1 MKAVGIEPSTGSWA
15 SSEGTRRSMLGN
27 VRRDTR
33 PELLVRQ
40 ELHRRGLRYR
50 VDYPLPMAPRRRA
63 DIVFTRVRIAV
74 FIDGCFWHG
83 CPTHGTS
90 PARNR
95 DYWGPKLDRNRARDV
110 ETTRLLTD
118 AGWLVLRYWE
128 HESARDVADSI
139 EQTYRSLAATSRS
152 G

>member
-1 MKAVGIEPSTGSWA
+1 
-15 SSEGTRRSMLGN
+15 MLGN
-27 VRRDTR
+27 VRRDTA
-33 PELLVRQ
+33 PELAVRR

-50 VDYPLPMAPRRRA
+50 VDYPLPMAPRRRT
-63 DIVFTRVRIAV
+63 DIAFTRLKVAV

-90 PARNR
+90 PARNS

-110 ETTRLLTD
+110 ETTRLLAD

-128 HESARDVADSI
+128 HEPARDVADSI
-139 EQTYRSLAATSRS
+139 ERTYRSLAATSRS